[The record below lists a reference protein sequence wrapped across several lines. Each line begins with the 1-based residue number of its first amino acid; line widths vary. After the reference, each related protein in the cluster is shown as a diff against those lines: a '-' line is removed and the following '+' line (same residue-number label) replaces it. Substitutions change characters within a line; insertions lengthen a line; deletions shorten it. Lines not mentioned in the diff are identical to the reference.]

1 MGPGMNPVM
10 AEGEQPQHDRA
21 VSVTGNGWKKTCTE
35 TCKATLRWLV
45 AELADFRRWVVMFLR
60 G

>member
-1 MGPGMNPVM
+1 M

-45 AELADFRRWVVMFLR
+45 AELADFRRWAVMFLH